1 LGNNIVTDGD
11 YNMSEHPNPYQFPKN
26 ITDMQIQNGGG
37 KLIADIVFANNCS
50 KGIKRDKKSNV
61 SISKVE
67 TNAPLLSF

>member
-1 LGNNIVTDGD
+1 
-11 YNMSEHPNPYQFPKN
+11 
-26 ITDMQIQNGGG
+26 MQIQNGGG

-67 TNAPLLSF
+67 TNDPFLSFWDKTIKQAGCCTPLNVRQKVT

>member
-37 KLIADIVFANNCS
+37 KLIADTVFTIDRA
-50 KGIKRDKKSNV
+50 KGLKKNV